1 MERTI
6 NFCPGIGASAH
17 IIQHT
22 ELLFPSVYFEQPHLY
37 LVQQGH
43 KRVRWQQREI
53 VAQTGELLIIDGG
66 QTVDI
71 INEPSEEGVFS
82 CQLLTCD
89 PLLLAAPPAQVEPQP
104 PTAFDAVLAL
114 CNLPCAL
121 IHSFETTSL
130 ALALKHRFPAVII
143 RHKMLEILL
152 WLKQFNISFMHN
164 EARDLTQRV
173 RRCLATDPHNI
184 WTAAEVADT
193 LSMSEVML
201 RRKLSAENTSLRNL
215 MIDVRMSSA
224 LALLQSTDWPI
235 SAIAQ
240 HVGYE
245 SSSRFAERFR
255 KRFGFAPTAIRGH
268 QRAMEAGVIRPD
280 HLSMME
286 AQE

>member
-6 NFCPGIGASAH
+6 NLCPGIGASAH

-43 KRVRWQQREI
+43 KRVRWQQREV
-53 VAQTGELLIIDGG
+53 VAHSGELLIIDGG

-71 INEPSEEGVFS
+71 INEPSEEGAFS

-89 PLLLAAPPAQVEPQP
+89 PLLFAAPPAQVETQA

-114 CNLPCAL
+114 RNLPCAL

-152 WLKQFNISFMHN
+152 WLKQFNISFIHN
-164 EARDLTQRV
+164 EVRNLTQQV

-201 RRKLSAENTSLRNL
+201 RRKLSAENTSLRTL

-268 QRAMEAGVIRPD
+268 QRAMESSAIRPD
-280 HLSMME
+280 HFSMME

>member
-6 NFCPGIGASAH
+6 NLCPGIGASAH

-43 KRVRWQQREI
+43 KRVRWQQREV
-53 VAQTGELLIIDGG
+53 VAHSGELLIIDGG

-71 INEPSEEGVFS
+71 VNEPSEEGVFS

-89 PLLLAAPPAQVEPQP
+89 PLLLTAPPAQVETQP
-104 PTAFDAVLAL
+104 TTAFDAVLAL
-114 CNLPCAL
+114 RNLPCAL
-121 IHSFETTSL
+121 MHSFETTSL
-130 ALALKHRFPAVII
+130 ALALRHRFPAVIM

-152 WLKQFNISFMHN
+152 WLKQFNISFIHN
-164 EARDLTQRV
+164 EARNLTQQV

-201 RRKLSAENTSLRNL
+201 RRKLSAENNSLRNL

-235 SAIAQ
+235 SIIAQ

-268 QRAMEAGVIRPD
+268 QRAMEAGAIRPD
-280 HLSMME
+280 HFSMME

>member
-6 NFCPGIGASAH
+6 NLCPGIGASAH

-43 KRVRWQQREI
+43 KRVRWQQHEV
-53 VAQTGELLIIDGG
+53 VAHAGELLIIDGG

-71 INEPSEEGVFS
+71 INGLSDEGIFS
-82 CQLLTCD
+82 CQLLICD
-89 PLLLAAPPAQVEPQP
+89 PLLFHVQQTPDETAPPAPL
-104 PTAFDAVLAL
+104 DAVLAL
-114 CNLPCAL
+114 RNLPCAL
-121 IHSFETTSL
+121 MHSFETTSL
-130 ALALKHRFPAVII
+130 ALALKQRFPPIII

-152 WLKQFNISFMHN
+152 WLKQFNISFIHN
-164 EARDLTQRV
+164 EARNLTQRV

-184 WTAAEVADT
+184 WTAAKVAES
-193 LSMSEVML
+193 LSMSEVVL
-201 RRKLSAENTSLRNL
+201 RRKLSLENTALRNL

-224 LALLQSTDWPI
+224 LTLLQSTDWPI
-235 SAIAQ
+235 SAISQ

-268 QRAMEAGVIRPD
+268 QRIMEPGAIQPYG
-280 HLSMME
+280 LSLME
-286 AQE
+286 VPE

>member
-6 NFCPGIGASAH
+6 NLCPGIGASAH

-43 KRVRWQQREI
+43 KRVRWQQHEV
-53 VAQTGELLIIDGG
+53 VAHAGELLIIDGG

-71 INEPSEEGVFS
+71 INELSEEGVFS
-82 CQLLTCD
+82 CQLLACD
-89 PLLLAAPPAQVEPQP
+89 PQLLSIP
-104 PTAFDAVLAL
+104 PTQAESAPLSPFDAVMAL
-114 CNLPCAL
+114 RNLPCAL

-130 ALALKHRFPAVII
+130 ALTLKHRFPTVII

-152 WLKQFNISFMHN
+152 WLKQFNINFIHN
-164 EARDLTQRV
+164 EARNLTQRV

-184 WTAAEVADT
+184 WTAAEVAET

-201 RRKLSAENTSLRNL
+201 RRKLSAENTALRNL

-224 LALLQSTDWPI
+224 LTLLQSTDWPI

-268 QRAMEAGVIRPD
+268 QRAMEPMAIRPD
-280 HLSMME
+280 HFSMMQAPE
-286 AQE
+286 

>member
-6 NFCPGIGASAH
+6 NICPGIGASAH

-43 KRVRWQQREI
+43 KRIRWQQREI
-53 VAQTGELLIIDGG
+53 IAHAGELLIIDGG

-71 INEPSEEGVFS
+71 INGPSEDGVFS

-89 PLLLAAPPAQVEPQP
+89 PLLFTTPSATVETAPSTP
-104 PTAFDAVLAL
+104 FDAVLAL
-114 CNLPCAL
+114 RNLPCAL
-121 IHSFETTSL
+121 MHSFETTSL
-130 ALALKHRFPAVII
+130 ALALKHRFPTVII

-152 WLKQFNISFMHN
+152 WLKQFNVHFMHN
-164 EARDLTQRV
+164 EIRNLTQRV

-184 WTAAEVADT
+184 WTAAEVAET

-235 SAIAQ
+235 SVIAQ

-268 QRAMEAGVIRPD
+268 QRAMEPSTPRPD
-280 HLSMME
+280 HFSMMQ

>member
-6 NFCPGIGASAH
+6 NLCPGIGASAH

-43 KRVRWQQREI
+43 KRVRWQQREV
-53 VAQTGELLIIDGG
+53 VAHSGELLIIDGG

-71 INEPSEEGVFS
+71 INEPSEEGAFS

-89 PLLLAAPPAQVEPQP
+89 PLLFAAPPAQVETQA

-114 CNLPCAL
+114 RNLPCAL

-152 WLKQFNISFMHN
+152 WLKQFNISFIHN
-164 EARDLTQRV
+164 EVRNLTQQV

-201 RRKLSAENTSLRNL
+201 RRKLSAENTSLRTL

-268 QRAMEAGVIRPD
+268 QRAMESSAIRPD
-280 HLSMME
+280 HFSMIE

>member
-6 NFCPGIGASAH
+6 NLCPGIGASAH

-43 KRVRWQQREI
+43 KRVRWQQREV
-53 VAQTGELLIIDGG
+53 VAHSGELLIINGG

-71 INEPSEEGVFS
+71 INEPSEEGAFS

-89 PLLLAAPPAQVEPQP
+89 PLLFAAPPPQVETQA

-114 CNLPCAL
+114 RNLPCAL

-152 WLKQFNISFMHN
+152 WLKQFNISFIQN
-164 EARDLTQRV
+164 EVRNLTQQV

-201 RRKLSAENTSLRNL
+201 RRKLSAENTSLRTL

-268 QRAMEAGVIRPD
+268 QRAMEGSAIRPD
-280 HLSMME
+280 HFTMME

>member
-6 NFCPGIGASAH
+6 NLCPGIGASAH

-43 KRVRWQQREI
+43 KRVRWQQREV
-53 VAQTGELLIIDGG
+53 VAHSGELLIIDGG

-71 INEPSEEGVFS
+71 VNEPSEEGVFS

-89 PLLLAAPPAQVEPQP
+89 PLLLTAPPAQVETQP
-104 PTAFDAVLAL
+104 TTAFDAVLAL
-114 CNLPCAL
+114 RNLPCAL
-121 IHSFETTSL
+121 MHSFETTSL
-130 ALALKHRFPAVII
+130 ALALRHRFPAVIM

-152 WLKQFNISFMHN
+152 WLKQFNISFIHN
-164 EARDLTQRV
+164 EARNLTQQV

-201 RRKLSAENTSLRNL
+201 RRKLSAENNSLRNL

-235 SAIAQ
+235 SIIAQ

-268 QRAMEAGVIRPD
+268 QRAMEAGAIRPD
-280 HLSMME
+280 HFSIME